1 MPDEQFRQHV
11 YDTFDYLHAH
21 PELSWEEDN
30 TNRFIKEQLEKAGCK
45 VQTFSDCTGVI
56 ADFGDVANGKPVVAV
71 RADMDAL
78 WQEVDGKFQANH
90 SCGHDA
96 HMTMV
101 LGTLWKLAKDPS
113 IKDLVTIRFIF
124 QPAEEVGDGA
134 LKMIEKGAVDD
145 VDYLFGIHLRPVQE
159 APDGYATPAIIH
171 GAANSIECD
180 IIGDDAH
187 GARPHLTSNAIDVG
201 THIVNAI
208 NAIHLDP
215 TVPYSVKVTKFHAG
229 GKSTNIIP
237 GQASLAF
244 DLRAQTN
251 KHMKQLTE
259 KVYETLEAT
268 EKLFQSKIKI
278 TDDYGIPA
286 AEVAPEAEEISRQ
299 AISNVLGP
307 EKTMEALMTPGGDDF
322 HFYTIKKPELKATM
336 IGLGCDLKPGL
347 HHPHMTFNREA
358 LFNGIDIIAE
368 IVQVIA
374 KKERASIETRKN

>member
-1 MPDEQFRQHV
+1 MQEEHFKQQV
-11 YDTFDYLHAH
+11 YDTFNYLHAH
-21 PELSWEEDN
+21 PEISWEEEN
-30 TNRFIKEQLEKAGCK
+30 TNQFVKEQLEKAGCT
-45 VQTFSDCTGVI
+45 VRTFNGSTGVI
-56 ADFGDVANGKPVVAV
+56 ADFGDPANGNPVVAI

-101 LGTLWKLAKDPS
+101 LGAVWKLTKDPS
-113 IKDLVTIRFIF
+113 IKDKVTVRFIF

-134 LKMIEKGAVDD
+134 LKMVEKGAVDD

-171 GAANSIECD
+171 GAASSIECD

-187 GARPHLTSNAIDVG
+187 GARPHLTSNAIEVG

-215 TVPYSVKVTKFHAG
+215 TVPHSVKVTKFHAG

-251 KHMKQLTE
+251 QHMKMLKN

-268 EKLFQSKIKI
+268 EQLFQSKIKI

-286 AEVAPEAEEISRQ
+286 AEVAPEAKEITEQ
-299 AISNVLGP
+299 AISNILGP
-307 EKTMEALMTPGGDDF
+307 DHTMDPLMTPGGDDF
-322 HFYTIKKPELKATM
+322 HFYTIKRPELKATM

-347 HHPHMTFNREA
+347 HHPYMTFNREA
-358 LFNGIDIIAE
+358 LFKGIDIITE
-368 IVQVIA
+368 VVQVLA
-374 KKERASIETRKN
+374 KKGEN

>member
-1 MPDEQFRQHV
+1 MQDEHFKQQV
-11 YDTFDYLHAH
+11 YDTFDHLHAH
-21 PELSWEEDN
+21 PELSWEEVN
-30 TNRFIKEQLEKAGCK
+30 TNGFIKEQLEKAGCK
-45 VQTFSDCTGVI
+45 VRTFSDCTGVI
-56 ADFGDVANGKPVVAV
+56 ADFGEIKGNPVIAI

-101 LGTLWKLAKDPS
+101 LGALWKLAKDPS
-113 IKDLVTIRFIF
+113 IKDRVTVRFIF

-134 LKMIEKGAVDD
+134 LRMVEKGAVDD

-171 GAANSIECD
+171 GAATSIECD

-251 KHMKQLTE
+251 QHMKMLKE
-259 KVYETLEAT
+259 KVYEALEAT
-268 EKLFQSKIKI
+268 EQLFQSKIKI

-307 EKTMEALMTPGGDDF
+307 DYTMDPLMTPGGDDF

-358 LFNGIDIIAE
+358 LFNGIDIITE
-368 IVQVIA
+368 IVQVLVGKA
-374 KKERASIETRKN
+374 EAP

>member
-1 MPDEQFRQHV
+1 MQDEHFKQQV
-11 YDTFDYLHAH
+11 YDTFNYLHAH
-21 PELSWEEDN
+21 PELSWEEVN
-30 TNRFIKEQLEKAGCK
+30 TNQFMKEQLEKAGCT
-45 VQTFSDCTGVI
+45 VRTFSDCTGVI
-56 ADFGDVANGKPVVAV
+56 ADFGNPANGNPVVAI

-101 LGTLWKLAKDPS
+101 LGVVWKLTKDPS
-113 IKDLVTIRFIF
+113 IKDKVTVRFIF

-134 LKMIEKGAVDD
+134 LRMVEKGAVDD

-171 GAANSIECD
+171 GAASSIECD

-187 GARPHLTSNAIDVG
+187 GARPHLTSNAIEVG

-215 TVPYSVKVTKFHAG
+215 TVPHSVKVTKFHAG

-251 KHMKQLTE
+251 QHMKMLKE

-268 EKLFQSKIKI
+268 EQLFQSKIKI

-286 AEVAPEAEEISRQ
+286 AEVAPEAKEITRQ
-299 AISNVLGP
+299 AISNILGP
-307 EKTMEALMTPGGDDF
+307 DHTMDPLMTPGGDDF
-322 HFYTIKKPELKATM
+322 HFYTIKRPELKATM

-358 LFNGIDIIAE
+358 LFNGIDIITE
-368 IVQVIA
+368 IVQVLA
-374 KKERASIETRKN
+374 KKGEN